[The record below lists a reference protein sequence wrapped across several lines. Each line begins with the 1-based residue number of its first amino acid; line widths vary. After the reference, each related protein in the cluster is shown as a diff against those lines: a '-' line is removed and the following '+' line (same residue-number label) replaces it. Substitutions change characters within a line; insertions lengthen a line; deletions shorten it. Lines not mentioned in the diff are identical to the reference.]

1 MNDRIKILIADDH
14 QIVRMGLTTIFAKE
28 TDLEVVGEARNGIEA
43 VRFARELNPDIVLMD
58 LLMPKKDG
66 VDATIEILSK
76 LPDTKILLLT
86 SAASSDVIVHAL
98 KAGAAGALLK
108 SADFSALVAAIH
120 TVAAGG
126 HVIDPEVQKL
136 LKNDPPLPELTS
148 RQEEILALV
157 TRGLTNAD
165 IARQFD
171 IRESSVKE
179 HVNQIC
185 SKLGA
190 ANRAEAVA
198 IALRK
203 HLLKI

>member
-1 MNDRIKILIADDH
+1 MQKLTVFLADDH
-14 QIVRMGLTTIFAKE
+14 AMVRMGLISLLGTKK
-28 TDLEVVGEARNGIEA
+28 DLQIVGEAEDGEEA
-43 VRFARELNPDIVLMD
+43 VRKVFDLRPDVVLMD

-66 VDATIEILSK
+66 VDATIEILAK

-108 SADFSALVAAIH
+108 SADFSTLVAAIH

-126 HVIDPEVQKL
+126 RVIDSEVQKL
-136 LKNDPPLPELTS
+136 LKEDPPLPELTS

-165 IARQFD
+165 IAHQFD

-185 SKLGA
+185 TKLGA

>member
-1 MNDRIKILIADDH
+1 MQKLKVFLADDH
-14 QIVRMGLTTIFAKE
+14 AMVRMGLASLLGTKK
-28 TDLEVVGEARNGIEA
+28 DLQVVGEAEDGEEA
-43 VRFARELNPDIVLMD
+43 VRKVLALKPDVVLMD

-66 VDATIEILSK
+66 VDATIEILAK
-76 LPDTKILLLT
+76 LPNTKILLLT
-86 SAASSDVIVHAL
+86 SAASSDVIAHAL
-98 KAGAAGALLK
+98 KVGASGALLK

-126 HVIDPEVQKL
+126 HVVDPDVQKL
-136 LKNDPPLPELTS
+136 LKEDPPLPELTP

-185 SKLGA
+185 AKLGA

>member
-1 MNDRIKILIADDH
+1 MQKLTVFLADDH
-14 QIVRMGLTTIFAKE
+14 AMVRMGLVSLLGTKK
-28 TDLEVVGEARNGIEA
+28 DLQVVGEAEDGEEA
-43 VRFARELNPDIVLMD
+43 VRKVLDLKPDVVLMD

-86 SAASSDVIVHAL
+86 SAASSDVIAHAL
-98 KAGAAGALLK
+98 KVGAAGALLK

-126 HVIDPEVQKL
+126 RVIDPEVKKL
-136 LKNDPPLPELTS
+136 LREDPPLPELTS

-185 SKLGA
+185 TKLGA